1 MAEPA
6 NAAEPSLPAGTTCWI
21 FCSGK
26 IGHEANCRGVAAA
39 LGVEARELPV
49 RPRKLFDLMAPW
61 GPVDPRDAPGRG
73 GLLEPPFP
81 DIAIAA
87 GRVTVPYLRR
97 LKKASGGSTFTVFL
111 QDPRTGPKTADLIWV
126 PEHDRLRGD
135 NVLVTLTSPHPLT
148 PARLA
153 AARCDPD
160 PRIARL
166 SSPRVALV
174 LGGPSGVHRFEE
186 KDRAA
191 LAEIARTILRDGR
204 SLMVTPSRRTPHE
217 VTEAV
222 AEAVGAE
229 GAGPDRAF
237 VWRGEGHNPY
247 LQMLAH
253 AVAVVVTADSVN
265 MVGEATATGAPVHL
279 YEPTGGPSKTSGF
292 LEKLIAGG
300 YARRW
305 AGRLEDWRY
314 EPLDATGTI
323 AREVVRRFRA
333 FRAPV

>member
-1 MAEPA
+1 M
-6 NAAEPSLPAGTTCWI
+6 
-21 FCSGK
+21 
-26 IGHEANCRGVAAA
+26 AAA
-39 LGVEARELPV
+39 LGVEARELVV
-49 RPRKLFDLMAPW
+49 RPRKLFDFLAPW

-73 GLLEPPFP
+73 GLLAPPWP

-97 LKKASGGSTFTVFL
+97 IKKASGGRTFTVFL

-126 PEHDRLRGD
+126 PEHDRLRAE

-153 AARCDPD
+153 AARITPD

-166 SSPRVALV
+166 ATPRVAMV
-174 LGGPSGVHRFEE
+174 LGGPSGVHRFEN

-191 LAEIARTILRDGR
+191 LADIARTILRDGR
-204 SLMVTPSRRTPHE
+204 SLMVTPSRRTPPE
-217 VTEAV
+217 VAAAIAEAV
-222 AEAVGAE
+222 AAE

-237 VWRGEGHNPY
+237 VWRGEGDNPY

-253 AVAVVVTADSVN
+253 ADAVVVTADSVN
-265 MVGEATATGAPVHL
+265 MVGEAAATGAPVHL
-279 YEPTGGPSKTSGF
+279 YEPTGGPSKTTGF
-292 LEKLIAGG
+292 LEKLIAAG

-305 AGRLEDWRY
+305 SGRLEEWNY

-323 AREVVRRFRA
+323 AREAAKGFGVFRKGQLIHDH
-333 FRAPV
+333 R